1 MKEFKADNL
10 VIAKGGLKLKDSIPT
25 DGCSRGA
32 ISAAGKECGP
42 VSEHFGIAKA
52 SGEGQEM
59 MMISPQGLSTA
70 KNYTISDFVHALRN
84 HDIRMQYATIDLR
97 NGRPFD
103 EDSPMPT
110 IFDALQKQLGLKLE
124 PTKAMIEMMVI
135 DHVDATPTE
144 N

>member
-70 KNYTISDFVHALRN
+70 KIILSRTSCTPP
-84 HDIRMQYATIDLR
+84 AT
-97 NGRPFD
+97 RP
-103 EDSPMPT
+103 ERS
-110 IFDALQKQLGLKLE
+110 
-124 PTKAMIEMMVI
+124 
-135 DHVDATPTE
+135 
-144 N
+144 

>member
-1 MKEFKADNL
+1 
-10 VIAKGGLKLKDSIPT
+10 
-25 DGCSRGA
+25 
-32 ISAAGKECGP
+32 
-42 VSEHFGIAKA
+42 
-52 SGEGQEM
+52 
-59 MMISPQGLSTA
+59 
-70 KNYTISDFVHALRN
+70 
-84 HDIRMQYATIDLR
+84 MQYATIDLR